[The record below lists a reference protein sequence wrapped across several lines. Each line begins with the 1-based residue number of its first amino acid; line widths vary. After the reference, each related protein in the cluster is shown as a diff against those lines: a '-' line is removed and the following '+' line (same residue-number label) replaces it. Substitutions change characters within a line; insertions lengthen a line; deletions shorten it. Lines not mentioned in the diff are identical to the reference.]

1 MASMALGGID
11 VLVGN
16 LKPIL
21 TGFGK
26 ELVTQAW
33 ALLLTVVDCIPWSC
47 CWVDMLSQ
55 FASRF
60 DPKSIIDVRSVRAEL
75 EALLTEK
82 LEFLT
87 AARVKK
93 VCCVLGF
100 SLECGVM
107 TTPNSEP
114 HLRGTTCCCFPA
126 H

>member
-1 MASMALGGID
+1 
-11 VLVGN
+11 
-16 LKPIL
+16 
-21 TGFGK
+21 
-26 ELVTQAW
+26 
-33 ALLLTVVDCIPWSC
+33 
-47 CWVDMLSQ
+47 MLSQ

-100 SLECGVM
+100 SLEWC
-107 TTPNSEP
+107 ED
-114 HLRGTTCCCFPA
+114 FPRF
-126 H
+126 